1 MVENLLDAVR
11 AALGRWLT
19 AEEKGGNA
27 GERLQLYEIRFM
39 TETQLSLRASV
50 SEYGF
55 AYLEDAL
62 GDELKAALRA
72 EAAVKS
78 GNARSAIESSAI
90 VGGSGLAPGHSRGN
104 ARSAIE
110 SSAIPYKARIADLG
124 DDALSF
130 LRSPSIV
137 QLLNAL
143 FEEPLTLSEGASHY
157 TFYGPGDFLSLHRD
171 RPVECAATLILY
183 LDATS
188 PDSHSPLTGLS
199 LRVFGEH
206 GEKAAEP
213 RLIIPTRIGTMVV
226 GSGSRT
232 WHERPPLQPDERVIA
247 LTACFAAAS

>member
-1 MVENLLDAVR
+1 MVENLLGAVR

-19 AEEKGGNA
+19 AEDKRGNA
-27 GERLQLYEIRFM
+27 GERVQSYEIRFT

-50 SEYGF
+50 GEYGF
-55 AYLEDAL
+55 AYLENAL

-72 EAAVKS
+72 EAAAQS
-78 GNARSAIESSAI
+78 GNAHSAIES
-90 VGGSGLAPGHSRGN
+90 R
-104 ARSAIE
+104 
-110 SSAIPYKARIADLG
+110 AIPYKARIADLG

-130 LRSPSIV
+130 LRSPSIM

-143 FEEPLTLSEGASHY
+143 FEEPLTLSEDASCY

-171 RPVECAATLILY
+171 RPIECAATLIMY
-183 LDATS
+183 LDAAS
-188 PDSHSPLTGLS
+188 PDPQSPWTGLS
-199 LRVFGEH
+199 LRVFGKH

-226 GSGSRT
+226 GSGSRY

>member
-1 MVENLLDAVR
+1 MVENLLGAVR
-11 AALGRWLT
+11 AALGRWLSG
-19 AEEKGGNA
+19 EDKGDNA
-27 GERLQLYEIRFM
+27 GGRVQSYEIRFT

-62 GDELKAALRA
+62 GDELTALRA
-72 EAAVKS
+72 EAALK
-78 GNARSAIESSAI
+78 RD
-90 VGGSGLAPGHSRGN
+90 N

-130 LRSPSIV
+130 LRSPSIA

-143 FEEPLTLSEGASHY
+143 FDEPLTLSEDASCY

-171 RPVECAATLILY
+171 RPVECTATLILY
-183 LDATS
+183 LDAAS
-188 PDSHSPLTGLS
+188 PDPHSPLTGLS

-213 RLIIPTRIGTMVV
+213 RLIIPTGIGTMVV